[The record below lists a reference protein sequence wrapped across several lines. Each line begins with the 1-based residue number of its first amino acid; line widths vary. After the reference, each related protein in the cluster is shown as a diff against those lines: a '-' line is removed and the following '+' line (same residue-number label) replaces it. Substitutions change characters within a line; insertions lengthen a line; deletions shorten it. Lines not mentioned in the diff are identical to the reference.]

1 MKAAVALI
9 VPKIRRGLNKLRAVG
24 LYGLMIL
31 LALIF
36 VLPILYMIFSSLK
49 PYGQLLRDTSSIRAF
64 LPVGDIS
71 LENYEFA
78 FTHVPVARF
87 LFNSLLIA
95 TVTMAG
101 GLFVNSMAGFALSRM
116 KWRGQG
122 IVIAVIVATIIIPFE
137 AIAIPLLLVVNNLPW
152 IGVDGFTIGW
162 FNSYHVQIIP
172 FLTDAFSIFLFF
184 QFFKQ
189 IPGEL
194 IDAARIDGANW
205 FQVYARVMVPLS
217 GPVFAT
223 VAIIR
228 FLIMWNQYLW
238 PIMVIQQDKYRTLM
252 VGHGYFSGRDG
263 ASMAYLT
270 VATVPVLILF
280 FLFQRSFINSITT
293 QNFQE

>member
-1 MKAAVALI
+1 VALI
-9 VPKIRRGLNKLRAVG
+9 VQKIRLGLNKLEAIG

-36 VLPILYMIFSSLK
+36 LLPILYMIFSSFK
-49 PYGQLLRDTSSIRAF
+49 PYGQLLRDASSIRAF
-64 LPVGDIS
+64 LPVGDLS
-71 LENYEFA
+71 FDNYEFA
-78 FTHVPVARF
+78 FTQAPVARF

-95 TVTMAG
+95 TVTVAG

-116 KWRGQG
+116 RWIGQG

-137 AIAIPLLLVVNNLPW
+137 AVAIPLLLLVNNLPW
-152 IGVDGFTIGW
+152 IGAGGLTIGW

-172 FLTDAFSIFLFF
+172 FLADAFSIFLFF
-184 QFFKQ
+184 QFFKR

-205 FQVYARVMVPLS
+205 FQVYARVIVPLS
-217 GPVFAT
+217 VPVFAT

-228 FLIMWNQYLW
+228 FLFMWNQYLW
-238 PIMVIQQDKYRTLM
+238 PIMVIQQDEYRTLM

-280 FLFQRSFINSITT
+280 FLFQRSFINSITS

>member
-1 MKAAVALI
+1 
-9 VPKIRRGLNKLRAVG
+9 
-24 LYGLMIL
+24 
-31 LALIF
+31 
-36 VLPILYMIFSSLK
+36 
-49 PYGQLLRDTSSIRAF
+49 
-64 LPVGDIS
+64 
-71 LENYEFA
+71 
-78 FTHVPVARF
+78 
-87 LFNSLLIA
+87 
-95 TVTMAG
+95 
-101 GLFVNSMAGFALSRM
+101 
-116 KWRGQG
+116 
-122 IVIAVIVATIIIPFE
+122 
-137 AIAIPLLLVVNNLPW
+137 
-152 IGVDGFTIGW
+152 
-162 FNSYHVQIIP
+162 VQIIP
-172 FLTDAFSIFLFF
+172 FLADAFSIFLFF
-184 QFFKQ
+184 QFFKR

-205 FQVYARVMVPLS
+205 FQVYARVIVPLS
-217 GPVFAT
+217 VPVFAT

>member
-1 MKAAVALI
+1 MALI
-9 VPKIRRGLNKLRAVG
+9 VPKIRRGLNKLGATG

-36 VLPILYMIFSSLK
+36 VLPIVYMMVSSLK

-64 LPVGDIS
+64 LPVGDLS
-71 LENYEFA
+71 FDNYEFA
-78 FTHVPVARF
+78 FTQAPVARF
-87 LFNSLLIA
+87 LFNSLMIA

-116 KWRGQG
+116 KWKGQG

-137 AIAIPLLLVVNNLPW
+137 AVAIPLLLVVNNLPW
-152 IGVDGFTIGW
+152 IGAGGFTIGW

-172 FLTDAFSIFLFF
+172 FLADAFSIFLFF
-184 QFFKQ
+184 QFFKR

-205 FQVYARVMVPLS
+205 FQVYARVIVPLS

-228 FLIMWNQYLW
+228 FLFMWNQYLW
-238 PIMVIQQDKYRTLM
+238 PIMVIQQDEYRTLM

-280 FLFQRSFINSITT
+280 FLFQRSFINSITS